1 MQGCHP
7 IHSAGAEL
15 LNKRLMDKETR
26 KLILAIILIS
36 GGIIIALSI
45 GWYAQWK
52 SCYGGHDTQPV
63 KHDTAYVTLWDTIH
77 DTLPPIVKT
86 RYIHDTTFVTKDSM
100 GNEHD
105 VLLPITQ
112 NYYRKEGFY
121 EAWVSGIYPSLDSVN
136 VVRQKEVMTITE
148 TKREI
153 QREWKLY
160 AQGGFF
166 ARDGIFLPSVG
177 ISIASPKKWSL
188 GANISIPHKGSPEYN
203 ITIGY
208 NILPNKQ

>member
-1 MQGCHP
+1 
-7 IHSAGAEL
+7 
-15 LNKRLMDKETR
+15 
-26 KLILAIILIS
+26 
-36 GGIIIALSI
+36 
-45 GWYAQWK
+45 
-52 SCYGGHDTQPV
+52 
-63 KHDTAYVTLWDTIH
+63 
-77 DTLPPIVKT
+77 
-86 RYIHDTTFVTKDSM
+86 
-100 GNEHD
+100 
-105 VLLPITQ
+105 
-112 NYYRKEGFY
+112 
-121 EAWVSGIYPSLDSVN
+121 
-136 VVRQKEVMTITE
+136 MTITE